1 MNKPA
6 GSSPVRRAYI
16 VSLGCSKNRVDTEIM
31 LGQLFRAGY
40 RITGTLSQADAVIVN
55 TCGFLQE
62 SVNEALSELA
72 ALARRKEKTGFRLV
86 VTGCLVQ
93 RMGKGLLRDIPE
105 IDALVGVHG
114 YQDIV
119 SAVTGKKRLSVSKTA
134 CDYSTAFYNNRILTT
149 GPGWAYLRIA
159 DGCDNNC
166 SYCLIPKIR
175 GRFRSRRIS
184 DIVAEAKILASKGV
198 KEINLI
204 AQDTTNYGLD
214 VYGERRLGELLQR
227 LEKIKGLE
235 WVRLLYTH
243 PAHYDQKLIRAIK
256 QCSRAV
262 KYLDIPLQHSETR
275 VLKAMNRGIDRTRTE
290 SLISELRKEL
300 PGLAIRTTFMTGFPG
315 ETKTEFRSLLDFVSR
330 QKFEKLG
337 AFAFSPEPGT
347 KASRLSKQAGD
358 PIKQHRFHEL
368 MVLQSK
374 ISGRCNR
381 SRIGQSCSI
390 LVEGP
395 VIKGSRHP
403 CKKGYSYYGRSFA
416 EAPEVDGKVFIKTGQ
431 MLDPGSIVSVK
442 IDRAWTYDLGGT
454 LIDEQDRTLC

>member
-1 MNKPA
+1 MSKPA
-6 GSSPVRRAYI
+6 GPAPERRAYI
-16 VSLGCSKNRVDTEIM
+16 VSLGCSKNRVDTEAII
-31 LGQLFRAGY
+31 GQLRMAGY
-40 RITGTLSQADAVIVN
+40 RITSEPDAASAVIVN

-72 ALARRKEKTGFRLV
+72 ALARRKEKAGFRLV
-86 VTGCLVQ
+86 ATGCLVQ
-93 RMGKGLLRDIPE
+93 RMGKGLLREVPE

-119 SAVTGKKRLSVSKTA
+119 SAVTGMKKLSVSKTA
-134 CDYSTAFYNNRILTT
+134 CDYSNAFYHNRILTT

-175 GRFRSRRIS
+175 GKFRSRPMA
-184 DIVAEAKILASKGV
+184 DIVAEAGILASKGV

-214 VYGERRLGELLQR
+214 LYGERCLGKLLKRLDKVQ
-227 LEKIKGLE
+227 GLE

-243 PAHYDQKLIRAIK
+243 PAHYDRKLIRAIK

-275 VLKAMNRGIDRTRTE
+275 VLKAMNRGIDRKGIE

-315 ETKTEFRSLLDFVSR
+315 ETKTEFKSLLDFVSR

-337 AFAFSPEPGT
+337 AFAFSTEPGT
-347 KASRLSKQAGD
+347 KAFRLSKQVGD

-403 CKKGYSYYGRSFA
+403 CKKGYSFYGRSYA

-431 MLDPGSIVSVK
+431 RLEPGSIVRVGL
-442 IDRAWTYDLGGT
+442 DRAWTYDLGGT
-454 LIDEQDRTLC
+454 LTDEQDRTLC